1 MDILPFRSPF
11 RAACLASFDE
21 QLIIKLINDVAEIV
35 NIDPIIGKRLQVVF
49 VPNYNVSSAE
59 IIIPAADLSEQIS
72 TAGTEA
78 SGTGNMKLAL
88 NGALTIGT
96 LDGANIEIM
105 EEVGADNIF
114 IFGLNT
120 QEAAA
125 KRNSGYNPWDYYH
138 ANPDLKLTLDMIG
151 SGYFSPEQ
159 ADLFRPIIDNLTQRG
174 DNYLLLADYADYI
187 AAQERVEALYRDQ
200 QQWTRR
206 AILNVAGMGKFS
218 SDRTINEYAEKIWGA
233 NPVI

>member
-1 MDILPFRSPF
+1 
-11 RAACLASFDE
+11 
-21 QLIIKLINDVAEIV
+21 
-35 NIDPIIGKRLQVVF
+35 
-49 VPNYNVSSAE
+49 
-59 IIIPAADLSEQIS
+59 
-72 TAGTEA
+72 
-78 SGTGNMKLAL
+78 MKLAL

-138 ANPDLKLTLDMIG
+138 ANSDLKLALDMIDT
-151 SGYFSPEQ
+151 GYFSPEQ
-159 ADLFRPIIDNLTQRG
+159 ADLFRPVIDNLTQRG

-187 AAQERVEALYRDQ
+187 ATQERVEALFRDQ

-218 SDRTINEYAEKIWGA
+218 SDRTICEYAGKIWGTR
-233 NPVI
+233 PVLE

>member
-1 MDILPFRSPF
+1 VPRTVIIAGK
-11 RAACLASFDE
+11 AAPGYAAAK
-21 QLIIKLINDVAEIV
+21 LIIKLVSSMADIINNDPAVRDLLKVAFI
-35 NIDPIIGKRLQVVF
+35 
-49 VPNYNVSSAE
+49 PNYDVSTACH
-59 IIIPAADLSEQIS
+59 IIPAADLSQQIS

-96 LDGANIEIM
+96 LDGANIEIR
-105 EEVGADNIF
+105 EEVGAENIF

-120 QEAAA
+120 QEVDAL
-125 KRNSGYNPWDYYH
+125 KSSGYNPWDFYH
-138 ANPDLKLTLDMIG
+138 ANGELKSALDMIS

-159 ADLFRPIIDNLTQRG
+159 TDRFRPFVDSLMNGG
-174 DNYLLLADYADYI
+174 DNYLLLADYAAYI
-187 AAQERVEALYRDQ
+187 SAQERVDVLYRDK

-218 SDRTINEYAEKIWGA
+218 SDRAISEYAANIWGA
-233 NPVI
+233 SPVLE

>member
-1 MDILPFRSPF
+1 MRS
-11 RAACLASFDE
+11 L
-21 QLIIKLINDVAEIV
+21 LKL
-35 NIDPIIGKRLQVVF
+35 VF
-49 VPNYNVSSAE
+49 IPNYDVSTAS
-59 IIIPAADLSEQIS
+59 IIIPAADLSQQIS

-105 EEVGADNIF
+105 EEVGEENFF
-114 IFGLNT
+114 IFGLDA
-120 QEAAA
+120 QEVTALKNA
-125 KRNSGYNPWDYYH
+125 GYNPWNYYH
-138 ANPDLKLTLDMIG
+138 ANTELRWALDMIA

-159 ADLFRPIIDNLTQRG
+159 ADRFRPIVDNLTHGG
-174 DNYLLLADYADYI
+174 DNYLLLADYAAYV
-187 AAQERVEALYRDQ
+187 AAQERVEALYRDP

-233 NPVI
+233 KPVLK